1 MQNPSLLFFAI
12 VDEDNNCVDE
22 INGTPCSINCN
33 SKLSELL
40 QETVVVKDKDL
51 LPLTGFTY
59 GPFTSQNAQAS
70 VEIKSL
76 ECQHRPN
83 ITGDECNVAKFLSTT
98 RIQFDMEY
106 VNDKDCYV
114 EITFPSVVD
123 LKLTVSNFQVSLS
136 KLLKIVF
143 TCLWFSLRNTPMV
156 LNTTIW
162 RYMKDQC
169 HHRTRS

>member
-1 MQNPSLLFFAI
+1 M
-12 VDEDNNCVDE
+12 
-22 INGTPCSINCN
+22 
-33 SKLSELL
+33 
-40 QETVVVKDKDL
+40 
-51 LPLTGFTY
+51 TGFTY

-70 VEIKSL
+70 VQIKSL

-136 KLLKIVF
+136 KQ
-143 TCLWFSLRNTPMV
+143 S
-156 LNTTIW
+156 
-162 RYMKDQC
+162 
-169 HHRTRS
+169 

>member
-1 MQNPSLLFFAI
+1 M
-12 VDEDNNCVDE
+12 
-22 INGTPCSINCN
+22 
-33 SKLSELL
+33 
-40 QETVVVKDKDL
+40 

-83 ITGDECNVAKFLSTT
+83 ITGDECNVAKVLSAT

-106 VNDKDCYV
+106 VDGIDCYV

-136 KLLKIVF
+136 KQSIFLKLSLLVF
-143 TCLWFSLRNTPMV
+143 GLV
-156 LNTTIW
+156 
-162 RYMKDQC
+162 
-169 HHRTRS
+169 